1 MLFTRNV
8 SGPRV
13 VSCDGTEKSVG
24 PVKLKNFG
32 ASSEKFQTPYI
43 ALASAIGMQRKDVL
57 TNRLYE
63 PPPNNIL
70 GVAAVRFLRGTLFA
84 EVRIGIRDLRVKS
97 AVRQIRQYALF
108 AAIRIKPNYALFSL

>member
-70 GVAAVRFLRGTLFA
+70 YNLQ
-84 EVRIGIRDLRVKS
+84 E
-97 AVRQIRQYALF
+97 Q
-108 AAIRIKPNYALFSL
+108 